1 VWNEEEEEILIDM
14 NDELYEEGDGGWSQ
28 EEGVMMMMRRGR
40 NRRAIMCQ
48 RLRRQIEEEKDW
60 RVVVSCL
67 LPKIRQ
73 REESMMVAGNIL
85 RRSMFSPRRS
95 LGFWWQKPSAN
106 FVIKAMH
113 TIQGATS

>member
-14 NDELYEEGDGGWSQ
+14 NDELYEGGMVV
-28 EEGVMMMMRRGR
+28 EAKRRGMMMMQRGR

-73 REESMMVAGNIL
+73 REESVMVAGNIL

-106 FVIKAMH
+106 SIMEYMH